1 MFKKIVAIASS
12 IIVST
17 ICLTGCDF
25 NSDDKKD
32 ESSSSKNLDKVTIAE
47 VTHSVFYAPQYA
59 AITKGFFEDEG
70 IKIDLINHTKTLNDT
85 ALIFLRSK
93 YSYRVVRMSYVNYS
107 GFVDDNYSLFFLFY
121 A

>member
-25 NSDDKKD
+25 NSNDKKD

-47 VTHSVFYAPQYA
+47 VTHSVFM
-59 AITKGFFEDEG
+59 
-70 IKIDLINHTKTLNDT
+70 LHSML
-85 ALIFLRSK
+85 LLRK
-93 YSYRVVRMSYVNYS
+93 
-107 GFVDDNYSLFFLFY
+107 DSLKMKV
-121 A
+121 

>member
-25 NSDDKKD
+25 NSNDKKG

-70 IKIDLINHTKTLNDT
+70 IKIDLINTQGADK
-85 ALIFLRSK
+85 
-93 YSYRVVRMSYVNYS
+93 NYGS
-107 GFVDDNYSLFFLFY
+107 FDFR
-121 A
+121 